1 MAKIE
6 KKGSSEKM
14 LKFLFFMQAFFH
26 IAKGSSMLTQEETV
40 QIYIKSL
47 KRAIEFPVRNS
58 EPCKK
63 CKGSGKKDKRPCPYC
78 CGSGQV
84 KMVDCIH
91 CSGTKVAAD
100 GTTCKGCKGSG
111 VLSEVNT
118 REFLEAREF
127 CENFKKNPAKTLLIC
142 LACLA
147 ALGVASHIISG
158 YVFVYFMFLK
168 TWPCYVSLLVGMGGA
183 FYVLVCLNKMNKGSY
198 LPATTKGLITA
209 GVIAVW
215 ITAIAIPGPLTGRY
229 WWIEKETKNTIT
241 DALAEQGL
249 ICQSVKVDRADGDD
263 YHAIAT
269 LSNGDKVEVIT
280 HFKNER
286 GHGNKIA
293 YSIHVEPVK
302 KQK

>member
-1 MAKIE
+1 M
-6 KKGSSEKM
+6 SE
-14 LKFLFFMQAFFH
+14 QQESVH
-26 IAKGSSMLTQEETV
+26 IH
-40 QIYIKSL
+40 IKSL
-47 KRAIEFPVRNS
+47 GRAVEFPVRS
-58 EPCKK
+58 ATTCKK
-63 CKGSGKKDKRPCPYC
+63 CKGTGTKDKKACPYC

-84 KMVDCIH
+84 KMLDCIQ
-91 CSGTKVAAD
+91 CSGTKVAPD
-100 GTTCKGCKGSG
+100 GQKCKCCNGAGT
-111 VLSEVNT
+111 LTEVKT
-118 REFLEAREF
+118 REFLDAREF

-142 LACLA
+142 LACLV

-158 YVFVYFMFLK
+158 YAFVYFMFLK
-168 TWPCYVSLLVGMGGA
+168 TWPCYVSLLFGLGGG

-215 ITAIAIPGPLTGRY
+215 IAAIAIPGPVTGRY
-229 WWIEKETKNTIT
+229 WWIEKESKEIIT

-249 ICQSVKVDRADGDD
+249 SCQSVKVDRADGDD

-302 KQK
+302 NGADDI